1 MDALI
6 WAGAI
11 GLVVAFAITFATLF
25 ASGEEEEDDGRHDK
39 PPDGG

>member
-11 GLVVAFAITFATLF
+11 GISVAFAITFAMLF
-25 ASGEEEEDDGRHDK
+25 SSGEEEERHEQEEDDGDYN
-39 PPDGG
+39 

>member
-11 GLVVAFAITFATLF
+11 GMVVAFAITFATLF
-25 ASGEEEEDDGRHDK
+25 ASGEEEEDEERHDNVQ
-39 PPDGG
+39 D